1 MNAQETRPPSSP
13 HSSQLISMTLS
24 TDAIDEQG
32 FFDSR
37 YTCDSDNSSPEL
49 RWENVP
55 TATTGFALIAEDLDA
70 PASIFTHWVV
80 YNIPQKVHHLPA
92 GIPPQESLPNGIRQG
107 INGLGKLGYAGPC
120 PPIGDR
126 LHRYRFRLFALN
138 SLPEVPHRIQKED
151 LLHAIDPHRIAVA
164 EIIGKYRRVLQRAG

>member
-1 MNAQETRPPSSP
+1 MILSTPSP
-13 HSSQLISMTLS
+13 LKLS

-32 FFDSR
+32 LFDSR
-37 YTCDSDNSSPEL
+37 YTCDLDNSSPEL

-55 TATTGFALIAEDLDA
+55 EDTTGFALIAEDLDA
-70 PASIFTHWVV
+70 SIPVFTHWVV
-80 YNIPQKVHHLPA
+80 YNIPGKVHHLPA

-126 LHRYRFRLFALN
+126 IHRYRFRLYALN
-138 SLPEVPHRIQKED
+138 RLPEIPQRVQKED
-151 LLHAIDPHRIAVA
+151 LLRTIDPYLIATA